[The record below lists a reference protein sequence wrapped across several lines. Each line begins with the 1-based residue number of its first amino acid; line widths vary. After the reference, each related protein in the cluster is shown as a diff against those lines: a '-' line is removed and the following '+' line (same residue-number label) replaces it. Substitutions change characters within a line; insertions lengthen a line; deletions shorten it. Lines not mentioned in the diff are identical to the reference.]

1 MGFMKT
7 PHEFENVFRA
17 PFVQVS
23 GRFIGQEQ
31 SGSVHKRSGDRH
43 ALLFAARQFT
53 RPLRAATRKPDLVQP
68 IFRGR
73 QSFAKG
79 FPLNQQGHRHILGGC
94 EIGQKVMPLPHKTD
108 SAIAILREFS
118 LRQRLKRTPGNTSR
132 RRARIQKREA
142 TRMQSGARNQSGS
155 EKWGMETKLSVRVS
169 QSCPPEFFSEN
180 PPRIAGS
187 PIRHPIAPAM
197 IQNRRNP

>member
-1 MGFMKT
+1 MGFMK
-7 PHEFENVFRA
+7 PLHEFENVFRA

-118 LRQRLKRTPGNTSR
+118 LRQRMQRTPGEVYCTAGR
-132 RRARIQKREA
+132 GVQRAQQMQKSALARTGRPDNRYHFPSCDRKIDSVYWYDFGWA
-142 TRMQSGARNQSGS
+142 GIKCFVQSFGAQDFTR
-155 EKWGMETKLSVRVS
+155 V
-169 QSCPPEFFSEN
+169 
-180 PPRIAGS
+180 
-187 PIRHPIAPAM
+187 
-197 IQNRRNP
+197 